1 MGRECK
7 MRATCPRSRVPDDAS
22 ASEMRQRVVDP
33 SGPWILRACPGPST
47 ARGLKPAS
55 GLSLRP
61 RVCLDD
67 SAVSRA
73 FSACGAPGRAASC
86 RESCVPFARD
96 PCVGPA
102 AASLRPPSP
111 SPLSFASR
119 KHPLLRLPQEV
130 DGLTTRLG
138 PALSDLRP
146 RALLSRR
153 NLGKLALAEQRGD
166 VVDLPHNVMLKQRTR
181 PLLPARTGE
190 QLVNKPLLALERS
203 PRALP
208 GVWADPIVLL
218 LPPLCP
224 PPSPP
229 PHP

>member
-1 MGRECK
+1 MTVLCREHF
-7 MRATCPRSRVPDDAS
+7 
-22 ASEMRQRVVDP
+22 
-33 SGPWILRACPGPST
+33 LRA
-47 ARGLKPAS
+47 ARLVEQP
-55 GLSLRP
+55 L
-61 RVCLDD
+61 
-67 SAVSRA
+67 
-73 FSACGAPGRAASC
+73 
-86 RESCVPFARD
+86 
-96 PCVGPA
+96 
-102 AASLRPPSP
+102 AASLACLLRAILALG
-111 SPLSFASR
+111 PLPHLCV
-119 KHPLLRLPQEV
+119 HPLLRLPQEV